1 MENNK
6 PINQNNKTNQVQPN
20 QQNVIRNEKMAVK
33 FPDWDLLP
41 PSLLVRRDKHEE
53 P

>member
-6 PINQNNKTNQVQPN
+6 PLNTNQNNKTNTTQPSAS
-20 QQNVIRNEKMAVK
+20 NEKMAVK

-41 PSLLVRRDKHEE
+41 PALLVKRGVNET
-53 P
+53 

>member
-6 PINQNNKTNQVQPN
+6 ETDMN
-20 QQNVIRNEKMAVK
+20 QQKPLVDALDIVAKDKDKMAVK

-41 PSLLVRRDKHEE
+41 PTLLVKRSKNDT
-53 P
+53 

>member
-6 PINQNNKTNQVQPN
+6 ETDTNQQKQLVNNIDTVPK
-20 QQNVIRNEKMAVK
+20 EKDKMAVK

-41 PSLLVRRDKHEE
+41 PALLVKRSKNDT
-53 P
+53 